1 MSGFKTAF
9 AAARKAGKKEF
20 SYNGKRY
27 NTELKETAKPKAR
40 NSSSST
46 KPKARPSSSAPKSR
60 WAKAVEQGREDRSAR
75 TAARAANRIAKDA
88 MRVLKDTKPKTSV
101 SKTSH
106 RRGRN
111 SRK

>member
-40 NSSSST
+40 NSSS
-46 KPKARPSSSAPKSR
+46 APKSR

-75 TAARAANRIAKDA
+75 TAARAANRIAKDT
-88 MRVLKDTKPKTSV
+88 MRILKDTKPKTSV